1 MTTALTIEEIDISE
15 VDDRV
20 LKDRLQELQDEINQE
35 KENKRKIIS
44 DLGAIV
50 AKRRD
55 EAVKARRASGIET
68 QWREDEEY
76 IEGID
81 DLNRGEAQYMKSR
94 STEGGIVTKHVSTS
108 DNECIEFLNITR
120 PFVDAAEARMV
131 DMVRDFEVIPTPMP
145 EIDEQ
150 KDNNTPMIL
159 QENGEPFTVADAV
172 DEVTKKAYAIAGK
185 AEKRIRDYLSECKF
199 DREQRKAMSAAV
211 SVGTGIL
218 EGPVPAWQAIK
229 RVVDGELVIEQKI
242 VPVTKYLD
250 HWDAF
255 PDMNCGEDIQD
266 GEYFIKREYL
276 TARQL
281 RGLRGLPG
289 YDDESIDKVLDE
301 GPGKRNVT
309 GNSRKDVEDDERFE
323 VWYYHGDI
331 KPDELSALDE
341 NYECGCDD
349 ERRDPVA
356 AVVVMVNDTP
366 IKAYKDPL
374 EHYGYP
380 YDFFVWQRVPGCPFG
395 IGVARQ
401 GRTPQKTVLAAFR
414 TLMKNQGLA
423 ASPMVALMRSAL
435 EPADGSWEMTPGKQ
449 WLIREDTVKSAQ
461 EAIQTITIPSLQAE
475 LNELIQL
482 GMKSME
488 DSTGITFLMQ
498 GQQGAAPDTVGGMQ
512 MMLQSSSSVLRLRVT
527 YFDQTKIEH
536 IKRYY
541 GWLLMYGEDDEKGDV
556 IIDVKG
562 SSSVAEKE
570 IKAMQLPSI
579 LQLAANP
586 AFGKSAPKVFD
597 EWLESL
603 KFSPGKFDMTEEEK
617 QQMMQQQQ
625 QSADPRIEVA
635 KMNAEKDLQ
644 IAAARKQT
652 EELRIKKDIDRD
664 MLYAR
669 GVAERTQNDRAAHI
683 EELQLK
689 HDLAILEYANREKT
703 NIDSIKAKL
712 ADSAMKLAVTK
723 ELAGIKA
730 PASALPTPPV
740 EPPQQAPEGESF
752 QQ

>member
-1 MTTALTIEEIDISE
+1 MTELTIQEVDISA
-15 VDDRV
+15 VDDSV
-20 LKDRLQELQDEINQE
+20 LKDRLRQMQDEMELE
-35 KENKRKIIS
+35 KEKKRQVIAK
-44 DLGAIV
+44 LGEIV

-55 EAVKARRASGIET
+55 EAVKARKASGIET

-76 IEGID
+76 YEGID

-94 STEGGIVTKHVSTS
+94 SAEGGLVAKSVSTS
-108 DNECIEFLNITR
+108 DNDCTAFLNITR
-120 PFVDAAEARMV
+120 PFVDAAESRMV
-131 DMVRDFEVIPTPMP
+131 DMVRDFKITPTPIP
-145 EIDEQ
+145 EFE
-150 KDNNTPMIL
+150 DNKENQTPMIL
-159 QENGEPFTVADAV
+159 QQNGEPFTVADAIG
-172 DEVTKKAYAIAGK
+172 ERNKKAYAISDK
-185 AEKRIRDYLSECKF
+185 VERRIRDYLSECKF
-199 DREQRKAMSAAV
+199 DKEQRKAIAMEV
-211 SVGTGIL
+211 LVGTGIL
-218 EGPVPAWQAIK
+218 EGPIPAWQTVK
-229 RVVDGELVIEQKI
+229 CVVDGDLVIEQKI
-242 VPVTKYLD
+242 VPVTKQLD
-250 HWDAF
+250 HWNAF
-255 PDMNCGEDIQD
+255 PDMNCGDDIQD

-289 YDDESIDKVLDE
+289 YDDDSINKVLDE
-301 GPGKRNVT
+301 APGKRNVN
-309 GNSRKDVEDDERFE
+309 GSSRKDVEDDERFE

-331 KPDELSALDE
+331 KPEELSALDE

-349 ERRDPVA
+349 EKPDPVA
-356 AVVVMVNDTP
+356 AVVVMVNDTV
-366 IKAYKDPL
+366 IKAYKEPL

-380 YDFFVWQRVPGCPFG
+380 YDFAVWQRVPGCPFG

-401 GRTPQKTVLAAFR
+401 GRTAQKTVLAAFR

-423 ASPMVALMRSAL
+423 ATPMMALMRSAL

-449 WLIREDTVKSAQ
+449 WLIREESGVRNAQ
-461 EAIQTITIPSLQAE
+461 EAIQTIVIPSLQKE

-527 YFDQTKIEH
+527 YFDQTKIDH

-541 GWLLMYGEDDEKGDV
+541 GWVLIYGEDDEKGDLIV
-556 IIDVKG
+556 DVKG
-562 SSSVAEKE
+562 SSSVAERE
-570 IKAMQLPSI
+570 IQAMQLPAI

-586 AFGKSAPKVFD
+586 AFGKSAVKVFD
-597 EWLESL
+597 EWLETL
-603 KFSPGKFDMTEEEK
+603 KFNPGQFDMTAEEK
-617 QQMMQQQQ
+617 EQLAQQQQ
-625 QSADPRIEVA
+625 PADPRIEVA

-644 IAAARKQT
+644 IAEARNQI

-664 MLYAR
+664 ALYAQ
-669 GVAERTQNDRAAHI
+669 GVTERTQNDMLAHR

-689 HDLAILEYANREKT
+689 RDLAILEYANREKT
-703 NIDSIKAKL
+703 NIDAIKAKL
-712 ADSAMKLAVTK
+712 ADSAMKLSVTK

-730 PASALPTPPV
+730 PASSMPKPPV

>member
-1 MTTALTIEEIDISE
+1 MTELTIQEVDIST
-15 VDDRV
+15 VDDSV
-20 LKDRLQELQDEINQE
+20 LEDRLRQLQDEMELE
-35 KENKRKIIS
+35 KEKKRQVIAK
-44 DLGAIV
+44 LGEIV

-55 EAVKARRASGIET
+55 EAVKARKASGIET

-76 IEGID
+76 YEGID
-81 DLNRGEAQYMKSR
+81 DLNRGEEQYMKSR
-94 STEGGIVTKHVSTS
+94 STEGGLVAKSVSTS
-108 DNECIEFLNITR
+108 DNDCTAFLNITR
-120 PFVDAAEARMV
+120 PFVDAAESRMV
-131 DMVRDFEVIPTPMP
+131 DMVRDFKITPTPIP
-145 EIDEQ
+145 EFE
-150 KDNNTPMIL
+150 DNKENQTPMIL
-159 QENGEPFTVADAV
+159 QQNGEPFTVADAIG
-172 DEVTKKAYAIAGK
+172 ERNKKAYAISDK
-185 AEKRIRDYLSECKF
+185 AERRIRDYLSECKF
-199 DREQRKAMSAAV
+199 DREQRKAMAMEV
-211 SVGTGIL
+211 LVGTGIL
-218 EGPVPAWQAIK
+218 EGPIPAWQTVK
-229 RVVDGELVIEQKI
+229 SVVDGELVIEQKI
-242 VPVTKYLD
+242 VPVTKQLD
-250 HWDAF
+250 HWNAF
-255 PDMNCGEDIQD
+255 PDMNCGDDIQD

-289 YDDESIDKVLDE
+289 YDDDSINKVLDE
-301 GPGKRNVT
+301 APGKRNVN
-309 GNSRKDVEDDERFE
+309 GSSRKDVEDDERFE

-331 KPDELSALDE
+331 KPEELSALDE

-349 ERRDPVA
+349 EKPDPVA
-356 AVVVMVNDTP
+356 AVVVMVNDTV
-366 IKAYKDPL
+366 IKAYKEPL

-380 YDFFVWQRVPGCPFG
+380 YDFAVWQRVPGCPFG

-401 GRTPQKTVLAAFR
+401 GRTAQKTVLAAFR

-423 ASPMVALMRSAL
+423 ATPMMALMRSAL

-449 WLIREDTVKSAQ
+449 WLIREESGVRNAQ
-461 EAIQTITIPSLQAE
+461 EAIQTIVIPSLQKE

-527 YFDQTKIEH
+527 YFDQTKIDH

-541 GWLLMYGEDDEKGDV
+541 GWVLIYGEDDEKGDLIV
-556 IIDVKG
+556 DVKG
-562 SSSVAEKE
+562 SSSVAERE
-570 IKAMQLPSI
+570 IQAMQLPAI

-586 AFGKSAPKVFD
+586 AFGKSAVKVFD
-597 EWLESL
+597 EWLETL
-603 KFSPGKFDMTEEEK
+603 KFNPGQFDMTAEEK
-617 QQMMQQQQ
+617 EQLAQQQQ
-625 QSADPRIEVA
+625 PADPRIEVA

-644 IAAARKQT
+644 IAEARNQI

-664 MLYAR
+664 VLYAQ
-669 GVAERTQNDRAAHI
+669 GVTERTQNDMVAHR

-689 HDLAILEYANREKT
+689 RDLAILEYANREKT
-703 NIDSIKAKL
+703 NIDAIKAKL
-712 ADSAMKLAVTK
+712 ADSAMKLSVTK

-730 PASALPTPPV
+730 PASSMPKPPV